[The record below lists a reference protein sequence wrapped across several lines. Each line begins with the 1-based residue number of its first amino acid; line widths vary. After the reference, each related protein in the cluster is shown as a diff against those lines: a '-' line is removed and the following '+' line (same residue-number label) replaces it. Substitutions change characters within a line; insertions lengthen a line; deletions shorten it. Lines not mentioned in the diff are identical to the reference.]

1 MQKKIFRVMTAV
13 VAVSLAVFSVV
24 IGGISYS
31 FYKNAAQNELKAAAE
46 IAVSSVGSNAD
57 LSQLERNLQD
67 ALNYKVRLT
76 YIESDGNVLYDS
88 EADSSEMENH
98 LDRSE
103 VKQAME
109 NGTGEATRVSGTLG
123 KTVYY
128 YAVQYDGGVLRF
140 ARERSNL
147 LSIFIVVVPIIICA
161 AGAIFVVTT
170 VISIKLSES
179 LIKPIN
185 RLVTQFDVNGDGIGN
200 LETPY
205 EELKPIIKNADL
217 LMKRIS
223 KNVAKLKREKEKI
236 TLITDNMVEAMILL
250 DSDRTVLSVNRS
262 AVRLLNPHFDP
273 HSHEKLSHLTAN
285 SELLELLDRL
295 DEDDSVRGVVSVKNR
310 SFRTYINKSDFNGD
324 YGIIIL
330 MVDVTE
336 SLKSEQIRRDFS
348 ANVSHELKTPLTTI
362 KGFGEMMENGI
373 ITGAEDIKKY
383 GGTIYREAERLLYLI
398 NDIIRLSEIEEHANS
413 ESDQVDVLRTAQDV
427 EEILQN
433 KAYKHR
439 VSVFVKG
446 ENVVIKGNQSYMTEL
461 LLNLMDNAVKYNND
475 GGSVWVEVSRSG
487 GNAVVVVRDN
497 GIGIAEKDRERVFE
511 RFYRVDK
518 SRSKQTGGT
527 GLGLSIVK
535 HIVAYHNGEIAISSS
550 LGKGTEITV
559 TIPVSEGE

>member
-13 VAVSLAVFSVV
+13 VAVSLAVFSLV

-31 FYKNAAQNELKAAAE
+31 FYKNAAQDELKAAAE
-46 IAVSSVGSNAD
+46 IAVSSIGDNAD
-57 LSQLERNLQD
+57 FSQLEQNLKD
-67 ALNYKVRLT
+67 ALNYDVRLT

-88 EADSSEMENH
+88 EADVSEMENH
-98 LDRSE
+98 LDRKE
-103 VKQAME
+103 VRQALE
-109 NGTGEATRVSGTLG
+109 NGTGEATRVSDTLD

-128 YAVQYDGGVLRF
+128 YAVEYDGGVLRF
-140 ARERSNL
+140 SRERSNL
-147 LSIFIVVVPIIICA
+147 LYIFILVVPIIICV

-170 VISIKLSES
+170 VVSIKLSES

-250 DSDRTVLSVNRS
+250 DSDRTVLSVNWS
-262 AVRLLNPHFDP
+262 AVKLLNPHFDP
-273 HSHEKLSHLTAN
+273 HSHEKLSHLTTN
-285 SELLELLDRL
+285 PELIELLDRL
-295 DEDDSVRGVVSVKNR
+295 DEDDSVRGVVTVKSR

-336 SLKSEQIRRDFS
+336 SIKSEQIRRDFS

-433 KAYKHR
+433 KAYNHK

-446 ENVVIKGNQSYMTEL
+446 ENVVIEGNQSYMTEL

-475 GGSVWVEVSRSG
+475 DGSVWVEVSRSG
-487 GNAVVVVRDN
+487 ENAVIVVRDN

-559 TIPVSEGE
+559 IIPVSQS

>member
-1 MQKKIFRVMTAV
+1 MTAV
-13 VAVSLAVFSVV
+13 VVVSLAVFSLV

-31 FYKNAAQNELKAAAE
+31 FYKNAAQDELKAAAE
-46 IAVSSVGSNAD
+46 IAVSSIGDNAD
-57 LSQLERNLQD
+57 FSQLEQNLKD
-67 ALNYKVRLT
+67 ALNYDVRLT

-88 EADSSEMENH
+88 EADVSEMENH
-98 LDRSE
+98 LDRKE
-103 VKQAME
+103 VRQALE
-109 NGTGEATRVSGTLG
+109 NGTGEATRVSDTLD

-128 YAVQYDGGVLRF
+128 YAVEYDGGVLRF
-140 ARERSNL
+140 SRERSNL
-147 LSIFIVVVPIIICA
+147 LSIFILVVPIIICV

-170 VISIKLSES
+170 VVSIKLSES

-262 AVRLLNPHFDP
+262 AVKLLNPHFDP
-273 HSHEKLSHLTAN
+273 HSHEKLSHLTTN
-285 SELLELLDRL
+285 PELIELLDRL
-295 DEDDSVRGVVSVKNR
+295 DEDDSVRGVVTVKSR

-336 SLKSEQIRRDFS
+336 SIKSEQIRRDFS

-413 ESDQVDVLRTAQDV
+413 ESDQVDVLRTAHDV

-433 KAYKHR
+433 KAYNHK

-446 ENVVIKGNQSYMTEL
+446 ENVVIEGNQSYMTEL

-487 GNAVVVVRDN
+487 ENAVIIVRDN

-559 TIPVSEGE
+559 IIPVSQS

>member
-13 VAVSLAVFSVV
+13 VAVYLAVFSLV

-31 FYKNAAQNELKAAAE
+31 FYKNAAQDELKAAAE
-46 IAVSSVGSNAD
+46 IAVSSIGDNAD
-57 LSQLERNLQD
+57 FSQLEQNLKD
-67 ALNYKVRLT
+67 ALNYDVRLT

-88 EADSSEMENH
+88 EADVSEMENH
-98 LDRSE
+98 LDRKE
-103 VKQAME
+103 VRQALE
-109 NGTGEATRVSGTLG
+109 NGTGEATRVSDTLD

-128 YAVQYDGGVLRF
+128 YAVEYDGGVLRF
-140 ARERSNL
+140 SRERSNL
-147 LSIFIVVVPIIICA
+147 LSIFILVVPIIICV

-170 VISIKLSES
+170 VVSIKLSES

-262 AVRLLNPHFDP
+262 AVKLLNPHFDP
-273 HSHEKLSHLTAN
+273 HSHEKLSHLTTN
-285 SELLELLDRL
+285 PELIELLDRL
-295 DEDDSVRGVVSVKNR
+295 DEDDSVRGVVTVKSR

-336 SLKSEQIRRDFS
+336 SIKSEQIRRDFS

-413 ESDQVDVLRTAQDV
+413 ESDQVDVLRTAHDV

-433 KAYKHR
+433 KAYNHK

-446 ENVVIKGNQSYMTEL
+446 ENVVIEGNQSYMTEL

-487 GNAVVVVRDN
+487 ENAVIVVRDN

-559 TIPVSEGE
+559 IIPVSQS

>member
-1 MQKKIFRVMTAV
+1 MTAV

>member
-1 MQKKIFRVMTAV
+1 MTAV
-13 VAVSLAVFSVV
+13 VAVSLAVFSLV

-31 FYKNAAQNELKAAAE
+31 FYKNAAQDELKAAAE
-46 IAVSSVGSNAD
+46 IAVSSIGDNAD
-57 LSQLERNLQD
+57 FSQLEQNLKD
-67 ALNYKVRLT
+67 ALNYDVRLT

-88 EADSSEMENH
+88 EADVSEMENH
-98 LDRSE
+98 LDRKE
-103 VKQAME
+103 VRQALE
-109 NGTGEATRVSGTLG
+109 NGTGEATRVSDTLD

-128 YAVQYDGGVLRF
+128 YAVEYDGGVLRF
-140 ARERSNL
+140 SRERSNL
-147 LSIFIVVVPIIICA
+147 LSIFILVVPIIICV

-170 VISIKLSES
+170 VVSIKLSES

-262 AVRLLNPHFDP
+262 AVKLLNPHFDP
-273 HSHEKLSHLTAN
+273 HSHEKLSHLTTN
-285 SELLELLDRL
+285 PELIELLDRL
-295 DEDDSVRGVVSVKNR
+295 DEDDSVRGVVTVKSR

-336 SLKSEQIRRDFS
+336 SIKSEQIRRDFS

-433 KAYKHR
+433 KAYNHK

-446 ENVVIKGNQSYMTEL
+446 ENVVIEGNQSYMTEL

-475 GGSVWVEVSRSG
+475 DGSVWVEVSRSG
-487 GNAVVVVRDN
+487 ENAVIVVRDN

-559 TIPVSEGE
+559 IIPVSQS

>member
-13 VAVSLAVFSVV
+13 VAISLAVFSLV

-31 FYKNAAQNELKAAAE
+31 FYKNAAQDELKAAAE
-46 IAVSSVGSNAD
+46 IAVSSIGDNAD
-57 LSQLERNLQD
+57 FSQLEQNLKD
-67 ALNYKVRLT
+67 ALNYDVRLT

-88 EADSSEMENH
+88 EADVSEMENH
-98 LDRSE
+98 LDRKE
-103 VKQAME
+103 VRQALE
-109 NGTGEATRVSGTLG
+109 NGTGEATRVSDTLD

-128 YAVQYDGGVLRF
+128 YAVEYDGGVLRF
-140 ARERSNL
+140 SRERSNL
-147 LSIFIVVVPIIICA
+147 LSIFILVVPIIICV

-170 VISIKLSES
+170 VVSIKLSES

-262 AVRLLNPHFDP
+262 AVKLLNPHFDP
-273 HSHEKLSHLTAN
+273 HSHEKLSHLTTN
-285 SELLELLDRL
+285 PELIELLDRL
-295 DEDDSVRGVVSVKNR
+295 DEDDSVRGVVTVKSR

-336 SLKSEQIRRDFS
+336 SIKSEQIRRDFS

-433 KAYKHR
+433 KAYNHK

-446 ENVVIKGNQSYMTEL
+446 ENVVIEGNQSYMTEL

-487 GNAVVVVRDN
+487 ENAVIVVRDN

-559 TIPVSEGE
+559 IIPVSQS

>member
-13 VAVSLAVFSVV
+13 VAVSLAVFSLV

-31 FYKNAAQNELKAAAE
+31 FYKNAAQDELKAAAE
-46 IAVSSVGSNAD
+46 IAVSSIGDNAD
-57 LSQLERNLQD
+57 FSQLEQNLKD
-67 ALNYKVRLT
+67 ALNYDVRLT

-88 EADSSEMENH
+88 EADVSEMENH
-98 LDRSE
+98 LDRKE
-103 VKQAME
+103 VRQALE
-109 NGTGEATRVSGTLG
+109 NGTGEATRVSDTLD

-128 YAVQYDGGVLRF
+128 YAVEYDGGVLRF
-140 ARERSNL
+140 SRERSNL
-147 LSIFIVVVPIIICA
+147 LYIFILVVPIIICV

-170 VISIKLSES
+170 VVSIKLSES

-262 AVRLLNPHFDP
+262 AVKLLNPHFDP
-273 HSHEKLSHLTAN
+273 HSHEKLSHLTTN
-285 SELLELLDRL
+285 PELIELLDRL
-295 DEDDSVRGVVSVKNR
+295 DEDDSVRGVVTVKSR

-336 SLKSEQIRRDFS
+336 SIKSEQIRRDFS

-433 KAYKHR
+433 KAYNHK

-446 ENVVIKGNQSYMTEL
+446 ENVVIEGNQSYMTEL

-475 GGSVWVEVSRSG
+475 DGSVWVEVSRSG
-487 GNAVVVVRDN
+487 ENAVIVVRDN

-559 TIPVSEGE
+559 IIPVSQS

>member
-1 MQKKIFRVMTAV
+1 MTAV
-13 VAVSLAVFSVV
+13 VVVSLAVFSLV

-31 FYKNAAQNELKAAAE
+31 FYKNAAQDELKAAAE
-46 IAVSSVGSNAD
+46 IAVSSIGDNAD
-57 LSQLERNLQD
+57 FSQLEQNLKD
-67 ALNYKVRLT
+67 ALNYDVRLT

-88 EADSSEMENH
+88 EADVSEMENH
-98 LDRSE
+98 LDRKE
-103 VKQAME
+103 VRQALE
-109 NGTGEATRVSGTLG
+109 NGTGEATRVSDTLD

-128 YAVQYDGGVLRF
+128 YAVEYDGGVLRF
-140 ARERSNL
+140 SRERSNL
-147 LSIFIVVVPIIICA
+147 LSIFILVVPIIICV

-170 VISIKLSES
+170 VVSIKLSES

-262 AVRLLNPHFDP
+262 AVKLLNPHFDP
-273 HSHEKLSHLTAN
+273 HSHEKLSHLTTN
-285 SELLELLDRL
+285 PELIELLDRL
-295 DEDDSVRGVVSVKNR
+295 DEDDSVRGVVTVKSR

-336 SLKSEQIRRDFS
+336 SIKSEQIRRDFS

-433 KAYKHR
+433 KAYNHK

-446 ENVVIKGNQSYMTEL
+446 ENVVIEGNQSYMTEL

-487 GNAVVVVRDN
+487 ENAVIIVRDN

-559 TIPVSEGE
+559 IIPVSQS

>member
-13 VAVSLAVFSVV
+13 VAVSLALFSLI
-24 IGGISYS
+24 IGRISYS
-31 FYKNAAQNELKAAAE
+31 FYKNAAQDELKAAADV
-46 IAVSSVGSNAD
+46 AVQSIGENAD
-57 LSQLERNLQD
+57 LSELD
-67 ALNYKVRLT
+67 ASLKNALDYNVRLT
-76 YIESDGNVLYDS
+76 YVDNYGDVLYDNQAES
-88 EADSSEMENH
+88 AEMENH
-98 LDRSE
+98 LDRKE
-103 VKQAME
+103 IKQALEEGM
-109 NGTGEATRVSGTLG
+109 GESTRFSETLD

-128 YAVQYDGGVLRF
+128 YAVKYDEGVLRF

-147 LSIFIVVVPIIICA
+147 LSIFISVIPIIICA
-161 AGAIFVVTT
+161 AGGIFVVTT
-170 VISIKLSES
+170 IISIKLSES

-185 RLVTQFDVNGDGIGN
+185 RLVTQFDINGDGLGG
-200 LETPY
+200 LDTPY

-250 DSDRTVLSVNRS
+250 DSDHTVLSVNRS
-262 AVRLLNPHFDP
+262 AVKLLNPHFDP
-273 HSHEKLSHLTAN
+273 HSHEKLTHLTVN
-285 SELLELLDRL
+285 QELMELLEKL
-295 DEDDSVRGVVSVKNR
+295 DESDSASGVVTVKNR
-310 SFRTYINKSDFNGD
+310 YFRTFINKSAFNGD

-330 MVDVTE
+330 MADVTE
-336 SLKSEQIRRDFS
+336 SIKSEQIRHDFS

-362 KGFGEMMENGI
+362 KGFGEMMEGGI
-373 ITGAEDIKKY
+373 ITGTEDIKKY

-398 NDIIRLSEIEEHANS
+398 NDIIRLSEIEEQANS
-413 ESDQVDVLRTAQDV
+413 ENDEVDILHTAQDV

-433 KAYKHR
+433 KAYNHK

-446 ENVVIKGNQSYMTEL
+446 DNVVIKGNQSYMTEL

-475 GGSVWVEVSRSG
+475 GGSVWVEVSRKG
-487 GNAVVVVRDN
+487 DNAVITVRDN
-497 GIGIAEKDRERVFE
+497 GIGIADRDRDRVFE

-535 HIVAYHNGEIAISSS
+535 HIVAYHNGEISITSS

-559 TIPVSEGE
+559 AIPLA

>member
-13 VAVSLAVFSVV
+13 VAVSLAVFSLV

-31 FYKNAAQNELKAAAE
+31 FYKNATQDELKAAAE
-46 IAVSSVGSNAD
+46 IAVSSIGDNAD
-57 LSQLERNLQD
+57 FSQLEQNLKD
-67 ALNYKVRLT
+67 ALNYDVRLT

-88 EADSSEMENH
+88 EADVSEMENH
-98 LDRSE
+98 LDRKE
-103 VKQAME
+103 VRQALE
-109 NGTGEATRVSGTLG
+109 NGTGEATRVSDTLD

-128 YAVQYDGGVLRF
+128 YAVEYDGGVLRF
-140 ARERSNL
+140 SRERSNL
-147 LSIFIVVVPIIICA
+147 LSIFILVVPIIICV

-170 VISIKLSES
+170 VVSIKLSES

-262 AVRLLNPHFDP
+262 AVKLLNPHFDP
-273 HSHEKLSHLTAN
+273 HSHEKLSHLTTN
-285 SELLELLDRL
+285 PELIELLDRL
-295 DEDDSVRGVVSVKNR
+295 DEDDSVRGVVTVKSR

-336 SLKSEQIRRDFS
+336 SIKSEQIRRDFS

-433 KAYKHR
+433 KAYNHK

-446 ENVVIKGNQSYMTEL
+446 ENVVIEGNQSYMTEL

-487 GNAVVVVRDN
+487 ENAVIIVRDN

-559 TIPVSEGE
+559 IIPVSQS

>member
-13 VAVSLAVFSVV
+13 VAVSLAVFSLV

-31 FYKNAAQNELKAAAE
+31 FYKNAAQDELKAAAE
-46 IAVSSVGSNAD
+46 IAVSSIGDNAD
-57 LSQLERNLQD
+57 FSQLEQNLKD
-67 ALNYKVRLT
+67 ALNYDVRLT

-88 EADSSEMENH
+88 EEDVSEMENH
-98 LDRSE
+98 LDRKE
-103 VKQAME
+103 VRQALE
-109 NGTGEATRVSGTLG
+109 NGTGEATRVSDTLD

-128 YAVQYDGGVLRF
+128 YAVEYDGGVLRF
-140 ARERSNL
+140 SRERSNL
-147 LSIFIVVVPIIICA
+147 LSIFILVVPIIICV

-170 VISIKLSES
+170 VVSIKLSES

-262 AVRLLNPHFDP
+262 AVKLLNPHFDP
-273 HSHEKLSHLTAN
+273 HSHEKLSHLTTN
-285 SELLELLDRL
+285 PELIELLDRL
-295 DEDDSVRGVVSVKNR
+295 DEDDSVRGVVTVKSR

-336 SLKSEQIRRDFS
+336 SIKSEQIRRDFS

-433 KAYKHR
+433 KAYNHK

-446 ENVVIKGNQSYMTEL
+446 ENVVIEGNQSYMTEL

-475 GGSVWVEVSRSG
+475 DGSVWVEVSRSG
-487 GNAVVVVRDN
+487 ENAVIVVRDN

-559 TIPVSEGE
+559 IIPVSQS

>member
-1 MQKKIFRVMTAV
+1 MTAV
-13 VAVSLAVFSVV
+13 VAVSLAVFSLV

-31 FYKNAAQNELKAAAE
+31 FYKNATQDELKAAAE
-46 IAVSSVGSNAD
+46 IAVSSIGDNAD
-57 LSQLERNLQD
+57 FSQLEQNLKD
-67 ALNYKVRLT
+67 ALNYDVRLT

-88 EADSSEMENH
+88 EADVSEMENH
-98 LDRSE
+98 LDRKE
-103 VKQAME
+103 VRQALE
-109 NGTGEATRVSGTLG
+109 NGTGEATRVSDTLD

-128 YAVQYDGGVLRF
+128 YAVEYDGGVLRF
-140 ARERSNL
+140 SRERSNL
-147 LSIFIVVVPIIICA
+147 LSIFILVVPIIICV

-170 VISIKLSES
+170 VVSIKLSES

-262 AVRLLNPHFDP
+262 AVKLLNPHFDP
-273 HSHEKLSHLTAN
+273 HSHEKLSHLTTN
-285 SELLELLDRL
+285 PELIELLDRL
-295 DEDDSVRGVVSVKNR
+295 DEDDSVRGVVTVKSR

-336 SLKSEQIRRDFS
+336 SIKSEQIRRDFS

-433 KAYKHR
+433 KAYNHK

-446 ENVVIKGNQSYMTEL
+446 ENVVIEGNQSYMTEL

-475 GGSVWVEVSRSG
+475 DGSVWVEVSRSG
-487 GNAVVVVRDN
+487 ENAVIVVRDN

-559 TIPVSEGE
+559 IIPVSQS

>member
-1 MQKKIFRVMTAV
+1 MQKKIFTVMTAV
-13 VAVSLAVFSVV
+13 VAVSLAVFSLV
-24 IGGISYS
+24 IGGICYS
-31 FYKNAAQNELKAAAE
+31 LYKNAAQDELKAVAE
-46 IAVSSVGSNAD
+46 IAVSSIGENAD
-57 LSQLERNLQD
+57 FSQLEQDLTD
-67 ALNYKVRLT
+67 ALDYDVRLT
-76 YIESDGNVLYDS
+76 FIESDGTVAFDS
-88 EADSSEMENH
+88 DADVSEMENH
-98 LDRSE
+98 LDREE
-103 VKQAME
+103 VREALE
-109 NGTGEATRVSGTLG
+109 NGTGEATRVSDTLN

-128 YAVQYDGGVLRF
+128 YAVEYDDGVLRF
-140 ARERSNL
+140 SRERSNL
-147 LSIFIVVVPIIICA
+147 LSIFIVVVPIIVCV
-161 AGAIFVVTT
+161 AGAIFIVTT

-179 LIKPIN
+179 LIQPIN
-185 RLVTQFDVNGDGIGN
+185 KLVTQFDPNGDGLGN
-200 LETPY
+200 METPY
-205 EELKPIIKNADL
+205 EELKPIIRNADL
-217 LMKRIS
+217 LMRRIS

-250 DSDRTVLSVNRS
+250 DSDYTVLSVNRS
-262 AVRLLNPHFDP
+262 AVKLLNPEFDP
-273 HSHEKLSHLTAN
+273 RSHAKLSYLTTNAQ
-285 SELLELLDRL
+285 LLELLDRL
-295 DEDDSVRGVVSVKNR
+295 KEEDSARGLVAVKNR

-324 YGIIIL
+324 YGIIIF

-336 SLKSEQIRRDFS
+336 SMMSEQIRRDFS

-373 ITGAEDIKKY
+373 ITGADNMKKY

-413 ESDQVDVLRTAQDV
+413 ETDSIDVLRTAQDV

-433 KAYKHR
+433 KAYNHK
-439 VSVFVKG
+439 VSIFVKG
-446 ENVVIKGNQSYMTEL
+446 ESVVIEGNQSYMTEL

-487 GNAVVVVRDN
+487 DNAVIVVRDN

-535 HIVAYHNGEIAISSS
+535 HIVAYHNGEIAINSV

-559 TIPVSEGE
+559 VIPLTQS

>member
-1 MQKKIFRVMTAV
+1 MTAV
-13 VAVSLAVFSVV
+13 VAVYLAVFSLV

-31 FYKNAAQNELKAAAE
+31 FYKNAAQDELKAAAE
-46 IAVSSVGSNAD
+46 IAVSSIGDNAD
-57 LSQLERNLQD
+57 FSQLEQNLKD
-67 ALNYKVRLT
+67 ALNYDVRLT

-88 EADSSEMENH
+88 EADVSEMENH
-98 LDRSE
+98 LDRKE
-103 VKQAME
+103 VRQALE
-109 NGTGEATRVSGTLG
+109 NGTGEATRVSDTLD

-128 YAVQYDGGVLRF
+128 YAVEYDGGVLRF
-140 ARERSNL
+140 SRERSNL
-147 LSIFIVVVPIIICA
+147 LSIFILVVPIIICV

-170 VISIKLSES
+170 VVSIKLSES

-262 AVRLLNPHFDP
+262 AVKLLNPHFDP
-273 HSHEKLSHLTAN
+273 HSHEKLSHLTTN
-285 SELLELLDRL
+285 PELIELLDRL
-295 DEDDSVRGVVSVKNR
+295 DEDDSVRGVVTVKSR

-336 SLKSEQIRRDFS
+336 SIKSEQIRRDFS

-413 ESDQVDVLRTAQDV
+413 ESDQVDVLRTAHDV

-433 KAYKHR
+433 KAYNHK

-446 ENVVIKGNQSYMTEL
+446 ENVVIEGNQSYMTEL

-487 GNAVVVVRDN
+487 ENAVIVVRDN

-559 TIPVSEGE
+559 IIPVSQS

>member
-13 VAVSLAVFSVV
+13 VVVSLAVFSLV

-31 FYKNAAQNELKAAAE
+31 FYKNAAQDELKAAAE
-46 IAVSSVGSNAD
+46 IAVSSIGDNAD
-57 LSQLERNLQD
+57 FSQLEQNLKD
-67 ALNYKVRLT
+67 ALNYDVRLT

-88 EADSSEMENH
+88 EADVSEMENH
-98 LDRSE
+98 LDRKE
-103 VKQAME
+103 VRQALE
-109 NGTGEATRVSGTLG
+109 NGTGEATRVSDTLD

-128 YAVQYDGGVLRF
+128 YAVEYDGGVLRF
-140 ARERSNL
+140 SRERSNL
-147 LSIFIVVVPIIICA
+147 LSIFILVVPIIICV

-170 VISIKLSES
+170 VVSIKLSES

-262 AVRLLNPHFDP
+262 AVKLLNPHFDP
-273 HSHEKLSHLTAN
+273 HSHEKLSHLTTN
-285 SELLELLDRL
+285 PELIELLDRL
-295 DEDDSVRGVVSVKNR
+295 DEDDSVRGVVTVKSR

-336 SLKSEQIRRDFS
+336 SIKSEQIRRDFS

-413 ESDQVDVLRTAQDV
+413 ESDQVDVLRTAHDV

-433 KAYKHR
+433 KAYNHK

-446 ENVVIKGNQSYMTEL
+446 ENVVIEGNQSYMTEL

-487 GNAVVVVRDN
+487 ENAVIIVRDN

-559 TIPVSEGE
+559 IIPVSQS

>member
-13 VAVSLAVFSVV
+13 VAVSLAVFSLV

-31 FYKNAAQNELKAAAE
+31 FYKNAAQDELKAAAE
-46 IAVSSVGSNAD
+46 IAVSSIGDNAD
-57 LSQLERNLQD
+57 FSQLEQNLKD
-67 ALNYKVRLT
+67 ALNYDVRLT

-88 EADSSEMENH
+88 EADVSEMENH
-98 LDRSE
+98 LDRKE
-103 VKQAME
+103 VRQALE
-109 NGTGEATRVSGTLG
+109 NGTGEATRVSDTLD

-128 YAVQYDGGVLRF
+128 YAVEYDGGVLRF
-140 ARERSNL
+140 SRERSNL
-147 LSIFIVVVPIIICA
+147 LSIFILVVPIIICV

-170 VISIKLSES
+170 VVSIKLSES

-262 AVRLLNPHFDP
+262 AVKLLNPHFDP
-273 HSHEKLSHLTAN
+273 HSHEKLSHLTTN
-285 SELLELLDRL
+285 PELIELLDRL
-295 DEDDSVRGVVSVKNR
+295 DEDDSVRGVVTVKSR

-336 SLKSEQIRRDFS
+336 SIKSEQIRRDFS

-433 KAYKHR
+433 KAYNHK

-446 ENVVIKGNQSYMTEL
+446 ENVVIEGNQSYMTEL

-475 GGSVWVEVSRSG
+475 DGSVWVEVSRSG
-487 GNAVVVVRDN
+487 ENAVIVVRDN

-559 TIPVSEGE
+559 IIPVSQS

>member
-13 VAVSLAVFSVV
+13 VVVSLAVFSLV

-31 FYKNAAQNELKAAAE
+31 FYKNAAQDELKAAAE
-46 IAVSSVGSNAD
+46 IAVSSIGDNAD
-57 LSQLERNLQD
+57 FSQLEQNLKD
-67 ALNYKVRLT
+67 ALNYDVRLT

-88 EADSSEMENH
+88 EADVSEMENH
-98 LDRSE
+98 LDRKE
-103 VKQAME
+103 VRQALE
-109 NGTGEATRVSGTLG
+109 NGTGEATRVSDTLD

-128 YAVQYDGGVLRF
+128 YAVEYDGGVLRF
-140 ARERSNL
+140 SRERSNL
-147 LSIFIVVVPIIICA
+147 LSIFILVVPIIICV

-170 VISIKLSES
+170 VVSIKLSES

-262 AVRLLNPHFDP
+262 AVKLLNPHFDP
-273 HSHEKLSHLTAN
+273 HSHEKLSHLTTN
-285 SELLELLDRL
+285 PELIELLDRL
-295 DEDDSVRGVVSVKNR
+295 DEDDSVRGVVTVKSR

-336 SLKSEQIRRDFS
+336 SIKSEQIRRDFS

-433 KAYKHR
+433 KAYNHK

-446 ENVVIKGNQSYMTEL
+446 ENVVIEGNQSYMTEL

-487 GNAVVVVRDN
+487 ENAVIIVRDN

-559 TIPVSEGE
+559 IIPVSQS

>member
-13 VAVSLAVFSVV
+13 VAVSLAVFSLV

-31 FYKNAAQNELKAAAE
+31 FYKNATQDELKAAAE
-46 IAVSSVGSNAD
+46 IAVSSIGDNAD
-57 LSQLERNLQD
+57 FSQLEQNLKD
-67 ALNYKVRLT
+67 ALNYDVRLT

-88 EADSSEMENH
+88 EADVSEMENH
-98 LDRSE
+98 LDRKE
-103 VKQAME
+103 VRQALE
-109 NGTGEATRVSGTLG
+109 NGTGEATRVSDTLD

-128 YAVQYDGGVLRF
+128 YAVEYDGGVLRF
-140 ARERSNL
+140 SRERSNL
-147 LSIFIVVVPIIICA
+147 LSIFILVVPIIICV

-170 VISIKLSES
+170 VVSIKLSES

-262 AVRLLNPHFDP
+262 AVKLLNPHFDP
-273 HSHEKLSHLTAN
+273 HSHEKLSHLTTN
-285 SELLELLDRL
+285 PELIELLDRL
-295 DEDDSVRGVVSVKNR
+295 DEDDSVRGVVTVKSR

-336 SLKSEQIRRDFS
+336 SIKSEQIRRDFS

-433 KAYKHR
+433 KAYNHK

-446 ENVVIKGNQSYMTEL
+446 ENVVIEGNQSYMTEL

-475 GGSVWVEVSRSG
+475 DGSVWVEVSRSG
-487 GNAVVVVRDN
+487 ENAVIVVRDN

-559 TIPVSEGE
+559 IIPVSQS

>member
-1 MQKKIFRVMTAV
+1 MTAV
-13 VAVSLAVFSVV
+13 VAVSLAVFSLV

-31 FYKNAAQNELKAAAE
+31 FYKNAAQDELKAAAE
-46 IAVSSVGSNAD
+46 IAVSSIGDNAD
-57 LSQLERNLQD
+57 FSQLEQNLKD
-67 ALNYKVRLT
+67 ALNYDVRLT

-88 EADSSEMENH
+88 EADVSEMENH
-98 LDRSE
+98 LDRKE
-103 VKQAME
+103 VRQALE
-109 NGTGEATRVSGTLG
+109 NGTGEATRVSDTLD

-128 YAVQYDGGVLRF
+128 YAVEYDGGVLRF
-140 ARERSNL
+140 SRERSNL
-147 LSIFIVVVPIIICA
+147 LYIFILVVPIIICV

-170 VISIKLSES
+170 VVSIKLSES

-262 AVRLLNPHFDP
+262 AVKLLNPHFDP
-273 HSHEKLSHLTAN
+273 HSHEKLSHLTTN
-285 SELLELLDRL
+285 PELIELLDRL
-295 DEDDSVRGVVSVKNR
+295 DEDDSVRGVVTVKSR

-336 SLKSEQIRRDFS
+336 SIKSEQIRRDFS

-433 KAYKHR
+433 KAYNHK

-446 ENVVIKGNQSYMTEL
+446 ENVVIEGNQSYMTEL

-475 GGSVWVEVSRSG
+475 DGSVWVEVSRSG
-487 GNAVVVVRDN
+487 ENAVIVVRDN

-559 TIPVSEGE
+559 IIPVSQS

>member
-13 VAVSLAVFSVV
+13 VAVSLAVFSLV

-31 FYKNAAQNELKAAAE
+31 FYKNAAQDELKAAAE
-46 IAVSSVGSNAD
+46 IAVSSIGDNAD
-57 LSQLERNLQD
+57 FSQLEQNLKD
-67 ALNYKVRLT
+67 ALNYDVRLT

-88 EADSSEMENH
+88 EADVSEMENH
-98 LDRSE
+98 LDRKE
-103 VKQAME
+103 VRQALE
-109 NGTGEATRVSGTLG
+109 NGTGEATRVSDTLD

-128 YAVQYDGGVLRF
+128 YAVEYDGGVLRF
-140 ARERSNL
+140 SRERSNL
-147 LSIFIVVVPIIICA
+147 LSIFILVVPIIICV

-170 VISIKLSES
+170 VVSIKLSES

-262 AVRLLNPHFDP
+262 AVKLLNPHFDP
-273 HSHEKLSHLTAN
+273 HSHEKLSHLTTN
-285 SELLELLDRL
+285 PELIELLDRL
-295 DEDDSVRGVVSVKNR
+295 DEDDSVRGVVTVKSR

-336 SLKSEQIRRDFS
+336 SIKSEQIRRDFS

-433 KAYKHR
+433 KAYNHK

-446 ENVVIKGNQSYMTEL
+446 ENVVIEGNQSYMTEL

-487 GNAVVVVRDN
+487 ENAVIIVRDN

-559 TIPVSEGE
+559 IIPVSQS